1 MLNTIADGGIIGCVV
16 SGIETRRLQYLQ
28 PTKYSKL
35 CIVTGIRAKYIS

>member
-1 MLNTIADGGIIGCVV
+1 MLNTIAEGGIIGCVV
-16 SGIETRRLQYLQ
+16 SGIERFQYLQ